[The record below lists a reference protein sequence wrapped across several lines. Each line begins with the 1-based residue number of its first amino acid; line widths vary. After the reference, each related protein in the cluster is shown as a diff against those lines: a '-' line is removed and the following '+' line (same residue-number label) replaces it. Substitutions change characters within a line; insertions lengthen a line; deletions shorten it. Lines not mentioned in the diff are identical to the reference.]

1 MPAEKEDA
9 GTQLLE
15 RFEMPEDESSNPP
28 EKKVSQIE
36 KAVAPAAKPQWLINS
51 AKSVGI
57 SKEEYDSM
65 SVAELKEAVQTVAS
79 TRKAE
84 TVDRDV
90 QRVRDPNTGQ
100 FVRQDQADQTQPQT
114 QPLPASKEITL
125 EQFGIDSKKWG
136 PDATAEEIGLDIVKG
151 LYNHFAPYLE
161 KIGGIE
167 NEIRTRTMNEN
178 YDKLDQLF
186 VKQPKIFGDGSRF
199 DMQEGTPELLRRK
212 TVINAMAEMRKA
224 NPNMPLGKCFDKV
237 TSALFGGLDPRP
249 EQKAD
254 PKVEEF
260 ANATTTTPT
269 VRATKPQPKG
279 QKAAEDA
286 VKQHFER
293 QATDGDTS
301 EHDELPD

>member
-15 RFEMPEDESSNPP
+15 RFEMPEDPTSNPP
-28 EKKVSQIE
+28 EEKVSQIE

-79 TRKAE
+79 TRKADE
-84 TVDRDV
+84 VNRDV

-114 QPLPASKEITL
+114 QPMPTNKEITL
-125 EQFGIDSKKWG
+125 EQFGIDPKKWG
-136 PDATAEEIGLDIVKG
+136 PDATAEEIGLDIVRG
-151 LYNHFAPYLE
+151 LVNHFAPHLE

-178 YDKLDQLF
+178 YDKLDQMF
-186 VKQPKIFGDGSRF
+186 VKHSKIYGEGSRF
-199 DMQEGTPELLRRK
+199 EMKDGPELLRRK
-212 TVINAMAEMRKA
+212 TAISAMNEMHKE
-224 NPNMPLGKCFDKV
+224 NPNMPFIKCFDKV

-279 QKAAEDA
+279 TKAAEDA
-286 VKQHFER
+286 VKAFNER